1 MDTKERKRR
10 TAEPKRRTRT
20 SAPQSEPRRR
30 RTTAKAPAPAKAPAK
45 PQRRRTAAKAA
56 PAPDRAERKRRA
68 TKLRQSP
75 KPQQQR
81 VIRAPKEEIPSVVY
95 TPPKPLRRGRFAWK
109 LVSMAA
115 VVLAVFL
122 GLSVFFRVETV
133 EVAGAEKYTPWM
145 VMEASGIA
153 EGDALLGIS
162 EARVASRIQMNLPYV
177 DKIKV
182 HRTLP
187 GTVTIEITELQVT
200 YAIEDENGNWWL
212 ISAGGRA
219 VEQVDAAKASGYT
232 RIRGLAVKTPQ
243 PDQTVQAMA
252 GRIIDPGDGTAVPQE
267 QSDADAQLAA
277 LIQIMTGLESSR
289 VIGEISV
296 IDVTDV
302 SDLRLEYPHLLTVRL
317 GDTGRLDYKISYMA
331 AAVAQLAQN
340 QSGELDLTLEYTE
353 DAVFTPAG

>member
-10 TAEPKRRTRT
+10 TADPKRRART
-20 SAPQSEPRRR
+20 AAP
-30 RTTAKAPAPAKAPAK
+30 KAQP
-45 PQRRRTAAKAA
+45 RRRTAAKAPAKATGKAQEQPRRRTAAQAA
-56 PAPDRAERKRRA
+56 PAPDRAERKRRTA
-68 TKLRQSP
+68 KLRQAP
-75 KPQQQR
+75 KPQQR
-81 VIRAPKEEIPSVVY
+81 VIRRPKEEIPAVVY
-95 TPPKPLRRGRFAWK
+95 TPPKPLRRGRFVLK
-109 LVSMAA
+109 LASMAA

-162 EARVASRIQMNLPYV
+162 EGRVASRIITNLPYV
-177 DKIKV
+177 DKVKV
-182 HRTLP
+182 HKTLP

-200 YAIEDENGNWWL
+200 YAIEDENGAWWL

-219 VEQVDAAKASGYT
+219 VEQVTAQKAAGYT
-232 RIRGLAVKTPQ
+232 RVEGLAIQSPQ
-243 PDQTVQAMA
+243 PDQTVQAMP
-252 GRIIDPGDGTAVPQE
+252 GRIIDPGEGTAVTQE

-277 LIQIMTGLESSR
+277 LVEIMTALESSR
-289 VIGEISV
+289 VIGEVSV

-302 SDLRLEYPHLLTVRL
+302 GDLRLEYPQLLTVRL
-317 GDTGRLDYKISYMA
+317 GGTERLDYKISYMA
-331 AAVAQLAQN
+331 AAVEQLAQN